1 MILLSSKYWE
11 IKNTRNKGRGLFAKM
26 DIPKGLIIGDYIG
39 KVIHPKDAIVDEE
52 NFYLM
57 YYHNTAAIAPDLE
70 KPGVHLLNHACIP
83 NSFLYT
89 YKGHTLAFTLRKIAK
104 GEELTIPYLLS
115 PKDDFCKPCLH
126 ICKCGNLKCTKTM
139 HLSKEQYVKWRAL
152 NGKWANKTKRER
164 IRYGKQLPMLS
175 SYPKTITP
183 EYIKEITQLF
193 NLY

>member
-1 MILLSSKYWE
+1 MILLPSKYWE
-11 IKNTRNKGRGLFAKM
+11 IKNTQNKGRGIFAKQS
-26 DIPKGLIIGDYIG
+26 IPQGLIIGDYLG
-39 KVIHPKDAIVDEE
+39 TVIHPKNAIVDEE

-57 YYHNTAAIAPDLE
+57 YYHDSAAIVPDLE
-70 KPGVHLLNHACIP
+70 KAGVHLLNHACIP

-89 YKGHTLAFTLRKIAK
+89 YKGHTLAFTLKNILK

-126 ICKCGNLKCTKTM
+126 ICKCANLNCTKTM
-139 HLSKEQYVKWRAL
+139 HLTKEQYAKWRIINDL
-152 NGKWANKTKRER
+152 WSGKTKRQR
-164 IRYGKQLPMLS
+164 ISYGKQLPMLS
-175 SYPKTITP
+175 SYPKTIAL